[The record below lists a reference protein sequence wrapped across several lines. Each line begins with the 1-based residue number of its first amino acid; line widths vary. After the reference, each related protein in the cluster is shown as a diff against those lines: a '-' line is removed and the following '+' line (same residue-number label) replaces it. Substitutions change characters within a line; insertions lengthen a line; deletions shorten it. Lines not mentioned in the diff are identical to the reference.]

1 MDEAE
6 IYRSHYATITQ
17 RLYKGKTILLYGP
30 RQVGKTFLVKKL
42 VKEAEGKY
50 YNVELHEVQDQ
61 LSTTNSAKL
70 KAFIGEDKLIVL
82 DEIQTMKNAGA
93 VLKVIHDT
101 FPNVQIIATGS
112 SAYELINAM
121 AEPLLGRSRNYV
133 LYPPSYGEIKQSI
146 GFVEAYARIESMLRF
161 GCYPEV
167 VFKPDEEKKNVLKLI
182 SANSLYRDALSLGGI
197 RRPDLIR
204 EILILLAYQIGQ
216 EVSLNEISNKT
227 NTNVHTV
234 QRYLYLLEQSFVI
247 TSLGSLSRNLRNEIG
262 KSRKYY
268 FVDLGIR
275 NALINNFNPLKIRN
289 DIGQLW
295 ENFCVIERMKKNEN
309 TQRHVNTYF
318 WRTYEQKE
326 IDYIEEIDGKL
337 CAFEF
342 KWKEPAGKL
351 PKLFLEAYPGS
362 EYKVIT
368 KENFREFV

>member
-1 MDEAE
+1 MGNEE
-6 IYRSHYATITQ
+6 IYRAHYSNIKQ
-17 RLYKGKTILLYGP
+17 QLYKGKTVLLYGA
-30 RQVGKTFLVKKL
+30 RQAGKTYLVKKL
-42 VKEAEGKY
+42 VEEEKGRY
-50 YNVELHEVQDQ
+50 YNVELHEIQDQ
-61 LSTTNSAKL
+61 LSTTSSAKL
-70 KAFIGEDKLIVL
+70 EGFIGKDKLIVL

-101 FPNVQIIATGS
+101 FPDVQIIATGS

-133 LYPPSYGEIKQSI
+133 LYPPAYEEIKKSI
-146 GFVEAYARIESMLRF
+146 GYVETYARIESMLRF

-167 VFKPDEEKKNVLKLI
+167 IFESEEDKKSVLKLI
-182 SANSLYRDALSLGGI
+182 SANSLYKDALTLGGI

-204 EILILLAYQIGQ
+204 EILILLAYQIGK

-262 KSRKYY
+262 KARKYY

-289 DIGQLW
+289 DTGQLW
-295 ENFCVIERMKKNEN
+295 ENFCVLERMKRNEN
-309 TQRHVNTYF
+309 TRQHFNTYF
-318 WRTYEQKE
+318 WRTYDQKE
-326 IDYIEEIDGKL
+326 IDYIEEADGML
-337 CAFEF
+337 HAYEF
-342 KWKEPAGKL
+342 KWSDKPGKP
-351 PKLFLEAYPGS
+351 PKVFMEAYPGS